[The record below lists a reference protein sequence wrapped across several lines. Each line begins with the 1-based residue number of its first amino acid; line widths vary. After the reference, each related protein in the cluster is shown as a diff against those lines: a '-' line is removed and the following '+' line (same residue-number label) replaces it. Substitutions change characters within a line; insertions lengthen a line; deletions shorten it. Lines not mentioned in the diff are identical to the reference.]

1 MESEVK
7 RVRFNEETQNI
18 QSVMEGDE
26 FCIRNGQFQ
35 FDVMRCRLF
44 DEEEVQQ
51 RRSPFQ
57 TKRQR
62 QRDMLRHSHALRK
75 AGYSDVKRRKKQKRL
90 DRANAAWP
98 PPPDTDTDT
107 DTVVVVIDEN

>member
-1 MESEVK
+1 MESEMK
-7 RVRFNEETQNI
+7 RVRFNEETQTFTP
-18 QSVMEGDE
+18 VMQGHMH
-26 FCIRNGQFQ
+26 CIKKEP
-35 FDVMRCRLF
+35 LSS
-44 DEEEVQQ
+44 EEEVQQ

-107 DTVVVVIDEN
+107 DTVVVIEN

>member
-1 MESEVK
+1 MESEMK

-44 DEEEVQQ
+44 DEEDVEQ

-57 TKRQR
+57 TLRQR

-75 AGYSDVKRRKKQKRL
+75 AGYSDAKRRKKQKRL

-98 PPPDTDTDT
+98 PPPPDTDT

>member
-1 MESEVK
+1 MK
-7 RVRFNEETQNI
+7 RVRFNEETQTFTP
-18 QSVMEGDE
+18 VMQGHMH
-26 FCIRNGQFQ
+26 CIKKEP
-35 FDVMRCRLF
+35 LSS
-44 DEEEVQQ
+44 EEEDQQ

-57 TKRQR
+57 TLRQR
-62 QRDMLRHSHALRK
+62 QRDMLRHSYALRK

-107 DTVVVVIDEN
+107 VVVVVVIDEK